1 MAMTWIDLVKC
12 YQSIQDYLCM
22 LDSRII
28 SQDTPS
34 DSEDSNFQNPEIL
47 RRINVKRNHPILKI
61 SNFVFIFRFL
71 KINRNRDKF
80 KAKREEK
87 QNKYGK

>member
-1 MAMTWIDLVKC
+1 VAMTWIDLVKC

-47 RRINVKRNHPILKI
+47 KRTNVKRNQPILKL
-61 SNFVFIFRFL
+61 SNFVFHFQIL
-71 KINRNRDKF
+71 KN
-80 KAKREEK
+80 
-87 QNKYGK
+87 